1 MHSLRRFVFRSCVFI
16 VLVAAHLAGGGAPAV
31 RAQNEVMQAPTIAVI
46 DMQRIMQ
53 ESKAVQSIQQQIN
66 QQRSQYQ
73 SELSEKEKELREAD
87 EALARQRTILSS
99 EAFKKKRQ
107 ELEQRIGQLQRD
119 IRTRKKELDQ
129 NYGEAMEKVQN
140 RLIQIVQEIAS
151 DRNVDL
157 VLNKATL
164 VLVRPQMEITD
175 IALKRL
181 NRQLS
186 SVNVPNPQN

>member
-1 MHSLRRFVFRSCVFI
+1 MHSLQHFVFRSCIFV
-16 VLVAAHLAGGGAPAV
+16 VLVAAQLAAGGVPPV

-73 SELSEKEKELREAD
+73 EELSQKEKELRKAD
-87 EALARQRTILSS
+87 QALARQRTILST
-99 EAFKKKRQ
+99 EAFNKKRQ
-107 ELEQRIGQLQRD
+107 QLQQRIGQLQRN
-119 IRTRKKELDQ
+119 IRTRKKALDR
-129 NYGEAMEKVQN
+129 NYSEAMEKVQN

-151 DRNVDL
+151 DRKVDL

-175 IALKRL
+175 IALRRL
-181 NRQLS
+181 NGQLP
-186 SVNVPNPQN
+186 SVNVSKSRN

>member
-1 MHSLRRFVFRSCVFI
+1 MHSLRRFVFRSCVFV
-16 VLVAAHLAGGGAPAV
+16 VLVAAQLAAGGVPPV

>member
-1 MHSLRRFVFRSCVFI
+1 MHSLRRFVFRSCV
-16 VLVAAHLAGGGAPAV
+16 VVTVVAAQLAAGGAPAA

-73 SELSEKEKELREAD
+73 SELSNKEKELREAD

-107 ELEQRIGQLQRD
+107 ELEQRIGELQRD